1 MPIHIQTTCMYEL
14 AKIIHFLQGNNIEF
28 TTDDNFLPLLTKL
41 INMKLIHPSWMR
53 GRFLPYI
60 DEIKENISPSFLICV
75 RGDYNEIKRFPNK
88 HFKSILGPENLNSQ
102 GMISIKEA
110 ITFIYHQMKI
120 KKIQHTP
127 DVIQMDPFLH
137 NLFSSTESSIL
148 VQDLP
153 EMVETLFNP
162 S

>member
-1 MPIHIQTTCMYEL
+1 MPIHIETTCMYEL
-14 AKIIHFLQGNNIEF
+14 AKIIHFLHGNNIEF
-28 TTDDNFLPLLTKL
+28 ATDNNFLPLLTKL
-41 INMKLIHPSWMR
+41 INIKLIHPSWMR

-60 DEIKENISPSFLICV
+60 EEIKENVSPSFLICV

-88 HFKSILGPENLNSQ
+88 HFKGILGAENLNSR

-110 ITFIYHQMKI
+110 IDFIYRQIKI
-120 KKIQHTP
+120 RGISHTP
-127 DVIQMDPFLH
+127 DVIQLDPFLH

-153 EMVETLFNP
+153 EIIETLFNP